1 MEDSQ
6 ATFTADRLVLLAQ
19 RIRPELRLLPAGPQQ
34 QTFAEMI
41 PLLFTAPLALA
52 GLVWLLLATEWQA
65 LPVTGGT
72 LLLLAAAGYLF
83 ARYAPVFW
91 LDVTVEARLKL
102 IVTLWP
108 LVVWAAVLSLGVNGL
123 WLAVIWPLFYFRWS
137 HRYSL
142 ELRYPLRLR
151 PHRLWMRLSALS
163 QSLAVVALPGLIALT
178 AYRAWGGVTPL
189 PGWRMGEWL
198 PAFYAT
204 GLMALLP
211 ALNLLPVTL
220 YLRRFAGAEVEPG
233 LWRRFVGGAAAF
245 LLASYLFALPGAR
258 LYAAGGATVFL
269 FYVLGA
275 WLATLAAYGL
285 SQALERHRQER
296 RKLVQLEQL
305 AQALLN
311 APIDDP
317 DLPAILELYMPA
329 ILGHS
334 WLEIRLFPAAV
345 LFRQQGD
352 WPEVE
357 AEVWQKLV
365 DSHAPFLLLP
375 MAARAIERRE
385 ALNAI
390 LVPIVSA
397 GDAMSQRIGGI
408 YLVMHRHL
416 GEPATWLPALQSVA
430 GQIAATVY
438 RVEGHRRILDYQ
450 AQLYQQEV
458 YAQSYKAEAYAQK
471 LAYQQVVH
479 ELQLAGQIQASFLPR
494 FVPEVAGWQI
504 TVTLEPARDAS
515 GDFYDFIQLPD
526 GRLGL
531 LMADVAGK
539 GIGAAMYM
547 AMSATLIRT
556 YALEYGAEPARVL
569 AAANARI
576 LADTHSD
583 WFVTVFYGVLEPQTG
598 ILTYCNA
605 GHNPPF
611 LWHAATD
618 QPMQALTRTGLPL
631 GLFDTLTWE
640 QNEARLACGDVLVL
654 YTDGVTEAQD
664 EAESLFG
671 EQRLQQVVETNLGRP
686 AEVVEFKVIMAVEDF
701 VGDAP
706 QFDDIA
712 LMVVTRETPEA
723 TRTAGDDEIETEFF

>member
-1 MEDSQ
+1 MNDSQ
-6 ATFTADRLVLLAQ
+6 VTLTADRLFGLA
-19 RIRPELRLLPAGPQQ
+19 RRLRPELLLLPAAPQQ
-34 QTFAEMI
+34 QTFGEMI
-41 PLLFTAPLALA
+41 PLLFTAPLALVS
-52 GLVWLLLATEWQA
+52 LVWLLLATDWRA
-65 LPVTGGT
+65 ISVMGGA

-91 LDVTVEARLKL
+91 LDVTSEARLKL
-102 IVTLWP
+102 IITLWP
-108 LVVWAAVLSLGVNGL
+108 LVVWSATLSIGVNGL
-123 WLAVIWPLFYFRWS
+123 WLAVIWSLFYFRWS

-142 ELRYPLRLR
+142 ELRHPLRLR
-151 PHRLWMRLSALS
+151 PHRLWQRLSALS
-163 QSLAVVALPGLIALT
+163 QSLAVVVLPGLIALT

-189 PGWRMGEWL
+189 PGWRLGDWL

-204 GLMALLP
+204 ALMALLP

-220 YLRRFAGAEVEPG
+220 YLRRFAGAELEPG
-233 LWRRFVGGAAAF
+233 FWRRFVAGAAAF
-245 LLASYLFALPGAR
+245 LFLTYLFALPGAR
-258 LYAAGGATVFL
+258 LYAAGGMTLLL
-269 FYVLGA
+269 FYVGGA
-275 WLATLAAYGL
+275 WLVTLAAYAL
-285 SQALERHRQER
+285 SQAMERHRQDL
-296 RKLVQLEQL
+296 RKLTQLEQL

-317 DLPAILELYMPA
+317 NLPAILQLYMPA

-334 WLEIRLFPAAV
+334 WLEIRLFPDDI
-345 LFRQQGD
+345 LFRQQGN
-352 WPEVE
+352 WPNVE
-357 AEVWQKLV
+357 LEVWQKLQ

-375 MAARAIERRE
+375 MAARSDEQRE

-390 LVPIVSA
+390 VVPIVSA
-397 GDAMSQRIGGI
+397 RDTESPRIGGI

-416 GEPATWLPALQSVA
+416 GAPATWLPALQSVA
-430 GQIAATVY
+430 AQIASTIE

-471 LAYQQVVH
+471 LAYQQVMH

-515 GDFYDFIQLPD
+515 GDFYDFIQLAD
-526 GRLGL
+526 GQLGL

-539 GIGAAMYM
+539 GIGAALYM
-547 AMSATLIRT
+547 ALSATLIRT
-556 YALEYGAEPARVL
+556 YALEYGPDPARVL

-583 WFVTVFYGVLEPQTG
+583 WFVTVFYGVLDPKTG

-611 LWHAATD
+611 LWHAAD
-618 QPMQALTRTGLPL
+618 HQPMQSLTRTGLPL

-640 QNEARLACGDVLVL
+640 QNQVNMASGDVLVL
-654 YTDGVTEAQD
+654 YTDGVTESQD
-664 EAESLFG
+664 EDERLFG
-671 EQRLQQVVETNLGRP
+671 EQRLQQVVQSNLGRP
-686 AEVVEFKVIMAVEDF
+686 AEVIEFKVIMAVEDF

-712 LMVVTRETPEA
+712 LMVVTRA
-723 TRTAGDDEIETEFF
+723 AADDHEE

>member
-1 MEDSQ
+1 MNDSQ
-6 ATFTADRLVLLAQ
+6 VTLAADKLFGLARRL
-19 RIRPELRLLPAGPQQ
+19 RPELLLLPAAPQR
-34 QTFAEMI
+34 QTFGEMI
-41 PLLFTAPLALA
+41 PLLFTAPLALV
-52 GLVWLLLATEWQA
+52 GLVWLLLATDWRA
-65 LPVTGGT
+65 LPVVGGA

-91 LDVTVEARLKL
+91 LDVTGAARLKL
-102 IVTLWP
+102 IITLWP
-108 LVVWAAVLSLGVNGL
+108 LVVWSATLSIGVNGL

-137 HRYSL
+137 HHYSW
-142 ELRYPLRLR
+142 ELRHPLRLR
-151 PHRLWMRLSALS
+151 PHRLWQRLSALS

-189 PGWRMGEWL
+189 PGWRLGEWL

-204 GLMALLP
+204 ALMALLP

-220 YLRRFAGAEVEPG
+220 YLRRFAGAELEPG
-233 LWRRFVGGAAAF
+233 FWRRFVGGAAAF
-245 LLASYLFALPGAR
+245 LFLTYLFALPGAR
-258 LYAAGGATVFL
+258 LYAAGGITLLL

-275 WLATLAAYGL
+275 WLVTLAAYAL
-285 SQALERHRQER
+285 SQAMERHRQEL
-296 RKLVQLEQL
+296 RKLTQLEQL

-317 DLPAILELYMPA
+317 NLPAILQLYMPA

-334 WLEIRLFPAAV
+334 WLEIRLFPEDI

-352 WPEVE
+352 WPGVE
-357 AEVWQKLV
+357 PEVWQKLQ

-375 MAARAIERRE
+375 MAARSDERRE
-385 ALNAI
+385 ALNVI
-390 LVPIVSA
+390 VVPIVSA
-397 GDAMSQRIGGI
+397 GDTESQRVGGI

-416 GEPATWLPALQSVA
+416 GAPATWLPALQSVA
-430 GQIAATVY
+430 AQIASTIE

-526 GRLGL
+526 GQLGL

-539 GIGAAMYM
+539 GIGAALYM
-547 AMSATLIRT
+547 AMSTTLIRT
-556 YALEYGAEPARVL
+556 YALEYGPDPARVL

-583 WFVTVFYGVLEPQTG
+583 WFVTVFYGVLDPQTG

-611 LWHAATD
+611 LWHAAD
-618 QPMQALTRTGLPL
+618 HQPMQSLTRTGLPL
-631 GLFDTLTWE
+631 GLFDTLAWE
-640 QNEARLACGDVLVL
+640 QNQVNMASGDVLVL
-654 YTDGVTEAQD
+654 YTDGVTESQD
-664 EAESLFG
+664 EDERFFG
-671 EQRLQQVVETNLGRP
+671 EQRLQQVVQANLDRP
-686 AEVVEFKVIMAVEDF
+686 AEVIEFKVIMAVEDF

-712 LMVVTRETPEA
+712 LMVVTRA
-723 TRTAGDDEIETEFF
+723 AADDHEE